1 MSLTRDGVWKANVW
15 ASTVWTQDVW
25 FEDPAPAP
33 VATVGGGGGGAL
45 DMGEDFIY
53 ERPKKIKHAM
63 LEAMAERGYIPRH
76 KDEPIAALKHIEAY
90 DETDDLESILWLDD

>member
-1 MSLTRDGVWKANVW
+1 MFGHRYFGAPYYGPRYYGPGV
-15 ASTVWTQDVW
+15 T
-25 FEDPAPAP
+25 AP
-33 VATVGGGGGGAL
+33 VPVVVSGGGGGGAL

-63 LEAMAERGYIPRH
+63 LEAMAERGYITRH